1 MARTSLVEDLVKI
14 SSEVPWWIATAVG
27 GGMFYL
33 LKYYLPAQVAEN
45 QFSEILAPVY
55 SVVAY
60 MFLGACL
67 FGALIGQ
74 IKRWRERRIY
84 NRQKSVN
91 TVRSL
96 SWSDFERF
104 IVEAFRRQGFR
115 ANRTANGAD
124 GGIDVVLEKDGNTS
138 VVQCKQWKN
147 SRVGVKPI
155 RELAG
160 VVSARKATRGIFVCS
175 GDYTTDARRFAAES
189 GIELIGGQ
197 SLAELLDLDESHRQ
211 HVPTGTDFAEDCP
224 KCGSTLVRRVAR
236 KGKNTGSAFWGCGSF
251 PKCRYTRNL

>member
-1 MARTSLVEDLVKI
+1 
-14 SSEVPWWIATAVG
+14 
-27 GGMFYL
+27 
-33 LKYYLPAQVAEN
+33 
-45 QFSEILAPVY
+45 
-55 SVVAY
+55 

-74 IKRWRERRIY
+74 IKLWRERRIY

-115 ANRTANGAD
+115 ANRTGDGAD

-138 VVQCKQWKN
+138 IVQCKQWKN
-147 SRVGVKPI
+147 SRVGVKQI

-160 VVSARKATRGIFVCS
+160 VVSAKKAARGIFVCS
-175 GDYTTDARRFAAES
+175 GDYTNEAKQFAAES
-189 GIELIGGQ
+189 GFELIGGQ
-197 SLAELLDLDESHRQ
+197 SLAELLDLDELHARHLS
-211 HVPTGTDFAEDCP
+211 PDANCAEDCP

-236 KGKNTGSAFWGCGSF
+236 KGKNTGSEFWGCGSF